1 MIHPPLLHSTDNNLM
16 IRVHPEGISYVITD
30 ENDEVVL
37 QQLINVPTGKLK
49 ETQFFEHFF
58 EQPELRIS
66 DENVSVVFENSRYQ
80 LIPNDLFRQDDFRE
94 LFEIEFGKDD
104 KTKHLFNLLP
114 QWGIHLVYEVE
125 EPLMDFFDRKYP
137 EAEVEHHL
145 FRLLKEDINKNSNSA
160 FVNLRKEWIDLFVVK
175 DNALLLANPF
185 ETKTHEDIC
194 YFVLNAY
201 EQLGLDT
208 DMFTL
213 KILSKK
219 AVDKNLVELLKQY
232 ILKTE
237 V

>member
-1 MIHPPLLHSTDNNLM
+1 MIQPPLLHSTDNNLM

-37 QQLINVPTGKLK
+37 QQLINVPAGKLK

-208 DMFTL
+208 EMFTL

-219 AVDKNLVELLKQY
+219 GVDKNLVELLKQY

>member
-1 MIHPPLLHSTDNNLM
+1 MIQPPFLHSTDNNLM

-37 QQLINVPTGKLK
+37 QQLINVPAGKLK

-66 DENVSVVFENSRYQ
+66 DENVSIVFENSRYQ

-94 LFEIEFGKDD
+94 LFEIEFGKND

-145 FRLLKEDINKNSNSA
+145 FRLLKEDINRNSNSA

-208 DMFTL
+208 EMFTL
-213 KILSKK
+213 KVLSKK